1 MSSNEI
7 DLIIEE
13 INSYNQ
19 FSDIN
24 IEKIV
29 DSEIGYA
36 FRIAKFAKNQMFK
49 SNQLR
54 GILDAMKRIEQSKK
68 EWGEKRIEF
77 YLLKPRFAVAVTN
90 RVISPE
96 IYDVLITAMNL
107 VDVSDD
113 NNKNFDNFKYFVY
126 FFESILA
133 YYKFLE
139 AYNV

>member
-1 MSSNEI
+1 MSNSEI

-19 FSDIN
+19 FSDID

-36 FRIAKFAKNQMFK
+36 FRIAKFARSTMFK

-54 GILDAMKRIEQSKK
+54 GILDSMKRIEQSKK
-68 EWGEKRIEF
+68 EWNDKRIEF
-77 YLLKPRFAVAVTN
+77 YLLKPRFAVAVTK

-96 IYDVLITAMNL
+96 IYDVIIAAMNL
-107 VDVSDD
+107 VDVSTDKQ
-113 NNKNFDNFKYFVY
+113 KNFDNFKYFVY

-139 AYNV
+139 AL

>member
-1 MSSNEI
+1 MSNNEI
-7 DLIIEE
+7 ELIIEE

-19 FSDIN
+19 FSDID

-29 DSEIGYA
+29 DFEIGYA
-36 FRIAKFAKNQMFK
+36 YRIAKFAKGKIFK

-54 GILDAMKRIEQSKK
+54 GILDSLKKIEQSKK
-68 EWGEKRIEF
+68 EWNQKRIEF
-77 YLLKPRFAVAVTN
+77 YLLKPRFAVGVTK

-96 IYDVLITAMNL
+96 IYDVFITAMNL

-113 NNKNFDNFKYFVY
+113 NDKNFENFKYFVY

-139 AYNV
+139 ASDV

>member
-1 MSSNEI
+1 MSNNEL

-19 FSDIN
+19 FSDID

-36 FRIAKFAKNQMFK
+36 FRIAKFARKQMFK

-68 EWGEKRIEF
+68 EWNEKRIEF
-77 YLLKPRFAVAVTN
+77 YLLKPRLSVAVTKK
-90 RVISPE
+90 VISPE
-96 IYDVLITAMNL
+96 IYDVLITAMSL
-107 VDVSDD
+107 IDVSDD
-113 NNKNFDNFKYFVY
+113 NNKNFENFKYFVY